1 MLLQIDDT
9 MRIDEVQD
17 RFQECFPYL
26 QLRFYSKPHEQL
38 EGSEKKDLYDRDI
51 RIGHI
56 RRKHSNGVME
66 IKSWDTTS
74 TIERKMKEQFG
85 LNIQIFRYDSI
96 GCWIQTTFSDTLTL
110 KQLGQFANGYL
121 PGLCI

>member
-9 MRIDEVQD
+9 MTIDEVQD

-26 QLRFYSKPHEQL
+26 QIRFYSKPHESGQA
-38 EGSEKKDLYDRDI
+38 SEKKDLYAPDF

-56 RRKHSNGVME
+56 RRKHRNGELE
-66 IKSWDTTS
+66 IKSWDTTAS
-74 TIERKMKEQFG
+74 IEQKMKDQFG

-96 GCWIQTTFSDTLTL
+96 GCWIQTTLSDTLTL
-110 KQLGQFANGYL
+110 KQLGQFANGFT
-121 PGLCI
+121 PGLCN